1 MFVLIKK
8 MFIVI
13 ITSLGNGS
21 NHRKCASSN
30 NQQCT
35 IQTTFIN
42 IRGIKVSFHI
52 SEKIQKNIICAKK
65 FVFGIL
71 LHAAEKMVNI

>member
-1 MFVLIKK
+1 MFALIKK

-30 NQQCT
+30 NQQWT

-42 IRGIKVSFHI
+42 IHPYGYTP
-52 SEKIQKNIICAKK
+52 EICYYPFA
-65 FVFGIL
+65 
-71 LHAAEKMVNI
+71 VN